1 MPSNLVRIT
10 LDKKTASFTVEYG
23 DRQQPGL
30 TAGEE
35 EEFEQLN
42 EELIEYSDFT
52 VAEKLEDEARQQLME
67 KKKRLEELAEKKIRE
82 HIDWYPIE
90 EDLIETLLIVCGP
103 ETRHTYVE
111 NLPSYLLDRILDP
124 KFTLNISYPP
134 QGEPMRPTPEKDEG
148 PSHPRADGHLE
159 GVTAN
164 ELKVIKVVSS
174 ANPNWTDYVSIK
186 EEDGVVYV
194 RPHKYLDDAW
204 GPINVALKQAYG
216 DTWKSR
222 GKGDKQAHWRIEF

>member
-10 LDKKTASFTVEYG
+10 LDKKATSFTVEYG

-42 EELIEYSDFT
+42 EELMEYSDFT
-52 VAEKLEDEARQQLME
+52 VAEELEDEARQQLME

-90 EDLIETLLIVCGP
+90 EDLVESLLIVCGP
-103 ETRHTYVE
+103 EIRHTYVE

-134 QGEPMRPTPEKDEG
+134 QGEPMRPSEKDEG
-148 PSHPRADGHLE
+148 SSHPQTGLDGR
-159 GVTAN
+159 TAN

-174 ANPNWTDYVSIK
+174 ANPSWNDYVSVK

-194 RPHKYLDDAW
+194 RPHKFLGDIW
-204 GPINVALKQAYG
+204 GPINTALKESFG
-216 DTWKSR
+216 DTWKSK
-222 GKGDKQAHWRIEF
+222 GTGDKQACWQCKVS